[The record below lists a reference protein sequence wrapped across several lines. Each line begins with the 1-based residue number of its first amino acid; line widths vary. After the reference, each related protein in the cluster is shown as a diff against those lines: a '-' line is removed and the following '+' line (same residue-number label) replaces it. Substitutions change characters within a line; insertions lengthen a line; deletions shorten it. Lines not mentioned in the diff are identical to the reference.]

1 INVSANVDLES
12 VSLSATSSSLTTL
25 YATNTKIDNILTLA
39 LPVLMEHLSIGGQSS
54 TSTSSLDDT
63 NVLAVIESLT
73 KLVELRIS
81 SSNLA
86 VIPDL
91 SNSASSLVKLYIDG
105 NPAIRSLYPST
116 NASLLK
122 LTTLDASSCSISDV
136 SALFP
141 LPLLLSIDLSS
152 NKIWAGTG
160 SQSTL
165 EANFVKHSD
174 TNFALDI
181 SSQDSECSLSIDAF
195 TANKVCSSTTPTS

>member
-1 INVSANVDLES
+1 LLSTVSTMMHLDLNTNLISGSISFSGQNLSYINVSANVDLES

-39 LPVLMEHLSIGGQSS
+39 LPGLMEHLSIGGQSS

-63 NVLAVIESLT
+63 HVLAVIESLT

-81 SSNLA
+81 SSNLS

-105 NPAIRSLYPST
+105 NPAIRSLYPIT

-122 LTTLDASSCSISDV
+122 LTTL
-136 SALFP
+136 
-141 LPLLLSIDLSS
+141 
-152 NKIWAGTG
+152 
-160 SQSTL
+160 
-165 EANFVKHSD
+165 
-174 TNFALDI
+174 
-181 SSQDSECSLSIDAF
+181 
-195 TANKVCSSTTPTS
+195 

>member
-1 INVSANVDLES
+1 MGENSIEDVSLLSTVSTMMHLDLNTNLISGSISFSGQNLSYLNVRANVDLES

-39 LPVLMEHLSIGGQSS
+39 LPGLMEHLSIGGQSS

-81 SSNLA
+81 SSNLS

-105 NPAIRSLYPST
+105 NPAIRS
-116 NASLLK
+116 
-122 LTTLDASSCSISDV
+122 
-136 SALFP
+136 
-141 LPLLLSIDLSS
+141 
-152 NKIWAGTG
+152 
-160 SQSTL
+160 
-165 EANFVKHSD
+165 
-174 TNFALDI
+174 
-181 SSQDSECSLSIDAF
+181 
-195 TANKVCSSTTPTS
+195 

>member
-1 INVSANVDLES
+1 PI
-12 VSLSATSSSLTTL
+12 
-25 YATNTKIDNILTLA
+25 
-39 LPVLMEHLSIGGQSS
+39 
-54 TSTSSLDDT
+54 
-63 NVLAVIESLT
+63 
-73 KLVELRIS
+73 
-81 SSNLA
+81 
-86 VIPDL
+86 
-91 SNSASSLVKLYIDG
+91 
-105 NPAIRSLYPST
+105 T

-165 EANFVKHSD
+165 AANFVKHSD

-195 TANKVCSSTTPTS
+195 TANKVCSSTTPTSTHWYVVCASDSFATYTSSSSFSCSRAFA